1 MKLLISAYACAPNR
15 GSEHGSAWNWVTEAS
30 RLGHQV
36 CALVS
41 PVHRASIE
49 AASREDALKEI
60 RWVFPELNYWPLQQG
75 KEPKRERTYNFLWQ
89 RAALR
94 AARKLNR
101 EIGFDVIHHLTWGGV
116 RAPTFLGSL
125 GVPLILGPL
134 GGGETS
140 PKSLRDGFPWKGKV
154 SEAIRDLSNAT
165 ITINPLVRA
174 GLSKAAVI
182 FARTTDTRNLLTAA
196 MREKTLVLMELGV
209 SKTQIGSPRS
219 DRRSPPR
226 LLYSGRLLY
235 WKGVHIAI
243 EALAQLV
250 GRIPDVRLSV
260 VGNGPE
266 ESRLK
271 ANVVARKLE
280 ANVDF
285 VSWMP
290 QQEFLRLYDTH
301 DLLLFPSLHDSTG
314 WVVLEALCH
323 GMPVV
328 CLDLGGPRDIVTPT
342 SGVIVDTSGLN
353 TTQVAARLAD
363 KLYEVLSSS
372 TLMTELSA
380 GAITRANDFL
390 LPDRVTTLY
399 EQAGQFIQD
408 GRKAISGQT
417 SLLANFSDTP
427 IRESATRSIFQ
438 SLD

>member
-1 MKLLISAYACAPNR
+1 
-15 GSEHGSAWNWVTEAS
+15 
-30 RLGHQV
+30 
-36 CALVS
+36 
-41 PVHRASIE
+41 
-49 AASREDALKEI
+49 
-60 RWVFPELNYWPLQQG
+60 
-75 KEPKRERTYNFLWQ
+75 
-89 RAALR
+89 
-94 AARKLNR
+94 
-101 EIGFDVIHHLTWGGV
+101 
-116 RAPTFLGSL
+116 
-125 GVPLILGPL
+125 
-134 GGGETS
+134 
-140 PKSLRDGFPWKGKV
+140 
-154 SEAIRDLSNAT
+154 
-165 ITINPLVRA
+165 
-174 GLSKAAVI
+174 
-182 FARTTDTRNLLTAA
+182 
-196 MREKTLVLMELGV
+196 MELGV